1 MSNLDISISVSWQ
14 GRLRRKTF
22 WCTFLMLSA
31 IELVGGA
38 LLEGAEGAC
47 AVLSLVLLPFELSLI
62 VRRAQDAG
70 LDDKFKHLLA
80 GAYALISILSMVL
93 GDDFDDFLDD
103 NMAVALFCLVYL
115 GVFIV
120 VLSKDSVPGSNKW
133 GPNPKAADAAG
144 VQARSGGAPK
154 QVCPTCS
161 GSGKNAAGHVCPCCG
176 GRGVLS

>member
-22 WCTFLMLSA
+22 WCTFLMFSA
-31 IELVGGA
+31 IGLVGGV
-38 LLEGAEGAC
+38 LLEGSEGAC

-70 LDDKFKHLLA
+70 LDDKFKHLLV

-93 GDDFDDFLDD
+93 DDEFFED
-103 NMAVALFCLVYL
+103 NMAVALFFLVYL

-161 GSGKNAAGHVCPCCG
+161 GSGKNAVGHVCPRCG